1 MNISFYT
8 GAAGMISQQEGMNIY
23 SHNISNV
30 NTVGFKSLRPSF
42 ADCVYTI
49 QRQTEPEW
57 QTGHGQYI
65 MKTDFMWEQG
75 SFFTT
80 EQAFDFAIPND
91 NFFMVLD
98 ERGDTYLTR
107 DGSFEITQIDDH
119 WELVTGRGEFVL
131 DNEGNHII
139 IPFLTEERDIY
150 DENGVLVGTEEYVTN
165 NVDYNTLTDMIGLY
179 EVDNNWGL
187 NQGEDNHF
195 VITDRSGEPRPSEDR
210 EIIRQ
215 ALEMST
221 VDLAS
226 EMVHLIETQ
235 RSYQLN
241 ARVVTTSDEL
251 MSIANNLRR

>member
-75 SFFTT
+75 SFVMT
-80 EQAFDFAIPND
+80 EQSFDFAIPND

-165 NVDYNTLTDMIGLY
+165 NVDFNTLTDMIGLY

-195 VITDRSGEPRPSEDR
+195 VITDRSGEPRASEDR

>member
-8 GAAGMISQQEGMNIY
+8 GASGMISQQEGMNIY

-42 ADCVYTI
+42 ADCIYTI

-75 SFFTT
+75 SFTMT
-80 EQAFDFAIPND
+80 EQDLDFAIPND

-119 WELVTGRGEFVL
+119 WELVSGRGEFVL

-139 IPFLTEERDIY
+139 VPFLTEERNIL
-150 DENGVLVGTEEYVTN
+150 DEDGYVIGTEEYVTN
-165 NVDYNTLTDMIGLY
+165 NIDYNTLTDMIGLY
-179 EVDNNWGL
+179 EVENNWGL

-195 VITDRSGEPRPSEDR
+195 VVTDRSGQPVASEDR
-210 EIIRQ
+210 EIVRQ
-215 ALEMST
+215 ALEMSS

>member
-23 SHNISNV
+23 SHNVSNV

-49 QRQTEPEW
+49 QRQTESDW

-75 SFFTT
+75 SFTMT
-80 EQAFDFAIPND
+80 EQDFDFAIPND
-91 NFFMVLD
+91 NFFMVFD

-131 DNEGNHII
+131 DNEGNHIV
-139 IPFLTEERDIY
+139 IPFLTETLKVS
-150 DENGVLVGTEEYVTN
+150 DENGNIIGTEEYLTN
-165 NVDYNTLTDMIGLY
+165 NVDFNTLTDMIGLY

-195 VITDRSGEPRPSEDR
+195 VVTDRSGEPRASEDR